1 MKKRLTIKKRAA
13 IFSVFMIIVALL
25 LSIECNVRFPKD
37 ITIFKGENLLVS
49 SSSPYTISTPAAFG
63 GVLEESGE
71 LTKDS
76 FSSNEKY
83 VTAND
88 TGKYSASVKL
98 FGIIPVRNVNIN
110 VSDTK
115 MLIPGG
121 NTIGIKMFTEG
132 LLCVGISDIA
142 DKKGNIV
149 NLANQNGI
157 ETGDIFISANGK
169 NLRSTEQ
176 FAKLV
181 SESDGEAINLT
192 IDRNGKTLTKNIT
205 PLLTNDGYKIGIWVR
220 DSTAGIGTLS
230 FTDPETGT
238 YGALGHAICDSDTGM
253 LMPVSDGAIVSA
265 EVFGVQKGEKGT
277 PGELKG
283 TFTKAAHN
291 LGTIEKNTTFG
302 IFGKLSSEN
311 SETDITPIPI
321 ASKNMIKKGKAQII
335 SNVNGTESEIFDI
348 EIQRILTFGGNDNK
362 NMIIKVTDSD
372 LLEKTGGIVQ
382 GMSGSPIIQNG
393 KLVGAV
399 THVFVN
405 DPTRGY
411 GVFIE
416 NMLIEAEKNK

>member
-1 MKKRLTIKKRAA
+1 
-13 IFSVFMIIVALL
+13 MIIVALL